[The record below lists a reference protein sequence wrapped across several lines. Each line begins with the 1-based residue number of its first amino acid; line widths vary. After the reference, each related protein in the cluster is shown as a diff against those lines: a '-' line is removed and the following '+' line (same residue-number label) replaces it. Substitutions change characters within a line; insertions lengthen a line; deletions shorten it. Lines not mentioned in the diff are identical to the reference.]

1 MHDIVIMLSMHDLP
15 DLDLLRCFA
24 TLHRERHLTR
34 AAVAVGLSQPAMS
47 RALGRMRDA
56 FADPLFVRGPRGM
69 LPTPRADALVPQV
82 LAVLDAAGALVR
94 PAAFDPATLARAFTI
109 GTTDFFDAELVPH
122 LVEGLA
128 SAPGVSIITRPLGE
142 DVDDALATGRL
153 DLAIGV
159 ADNAPPGAMTA
170 RLFDDG
176 FTCAV
181 RADHPGVGKRLTLAR
196 YLELPHLLIA
206 PRGLPGGTVDDAL
219 AKQGVVRRIVVRTHT
234 FVSAPAIVASSDL
247 ILTGPTRVLAPLAG
261 PFRLRLLPPPL
272 ELGRFAIWQIWHPR
286 VQRDPAHAWFR
297 GLVAAAA
304 RR

>member
-1 MHDIVIMLSMHDLP
+1 MHDLP
-15 DLDLLRCFA
+15 DLELLRCFA

-34 AAVAVGLSQPAMS
+34 AAEEVGLCQPAMS

-69 LPTPRADALVPQV
+69 LPTPRADALAPQV

-94 PAAFDPATLARAFTI
+94 PAAFDPAKLVRTFAI
-109 GTTDFFDAELVPH
+109 GTTDFFDAQLVPR
-122 LVEGLA
+122 LVELLA
-128 SAPGVSIITRPLGE
+128 GAPGVSITTRPLGT

-153 DLAIGV
+153 DLAIGI
-159 ADNAPPGAMTA
+159 ADNIPPGAMAA

-176 FTCAV
+176 FACAI

-206 PRGLPGGTVDDAL
+206 PRGTPGGTVDDAL
-219 AKQGVVRRIVVRTHT
+219 AKQGLTRRIVVRTHT
-234 FVSAPAIVASSDL
+234 FVSAPAIVAVSDL
-247 ILTGPTRVLAPLAG
+247 ILTGPTRVLGPLAA
-261 PFRLRLLPPPL
+261 PFRLRLLPTPL
-272 ELGRFAIWQIWHPR
+272 ELPRFAISQIWHPR
-286 VQRDPAHAWFR
+286 VHHDPAHAWFR
-297 GLVAAAA
+297 GLVAHAA